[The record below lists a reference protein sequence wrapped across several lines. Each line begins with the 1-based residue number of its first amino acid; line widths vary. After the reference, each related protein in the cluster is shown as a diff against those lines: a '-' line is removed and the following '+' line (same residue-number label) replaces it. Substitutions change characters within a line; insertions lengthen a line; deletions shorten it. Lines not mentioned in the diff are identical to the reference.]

1 MTTPDEN
8 GQLPLHAAL
17 QNNVTLGSIKLLV
30 KGNPSAVQ
38 SPDNSGA
45 LPLHIA
51 CQHHESSLS
60 VVEYL
65 LDLDATTLHTVDFDH
80 NSVLHYAC
88 RGVKYDTIALLLD
101 KFDAVSVSKR
111 NADKKLPIDLLFE
124 SNEVLDRESVQ
135 YTESIFRL
143 LRAYPE
149 TVINLG
155 KYSKQ
160 RIASA
165 VCASP
170 SKNGTKRKFCHDD

>member
-65 LDLDATTLHTVDFDH
+65 LDLDATTLH
-80 NSVLHYAC
+80 A
-88 RGVKYDTIALLLD
+88 
-101 KFDAVSVSKR
+101 
-111 NADKKLPIDLLFE
+111 E
-124 SNEVLDRESVQ
+124 DR
-135 YTESIFRL
+135 F
-143 LRAYPE
+143 
-149 TVINLG
+149 
-155 KYSKQ
+155 
-160 RIASA
+160 
-165 VCASP
+165 
-170 SKNGTKRKFCHDD
+170 

>member
-65 LDLDATTLHTVDFDH
+65 LDLDATTLHAEDRFGNTT
-80 NSVLHYAC
+80 LHYAC
-88 RGVKYDTIALLLD
+88 HGAKYATIALLLD
-101 KFDAVSVSKR
+101 KLMMMPCRSRNKMLTNSFPSTFFGKAMEWTIEKALNTRRVS
-111 NADKKLPIDLLFE
+111 FG
-124 SNEVLDRESVQ
+124 
-135 YTESIFRL
+135 F
-143 LRAYPE
+143 
-149 TVINLG
+149 
-155 KYSKQ
+155 
-160 RIASA
+160 
-165 VCASP
+165 
-170 SKNGTKRKFCHDD
+170 